1 MTVLLNIVDNAV
13 NEVEFL
19 RLIRSTAVTIIY
31 SVYHNNY
38 DSYTRV
44 IYFPNTRNS
53 VSVPRYGVTC
63 PERLPPSGHASN
75 TRRNLYIF
83 FI

>member
-31 SVYHNNY
+31 SVEYHNNY
-38 DSYTRV
+38 DSYTISRTLE
-44 IYFPNTRNS
+44 IAYP
-53 VSVPRYGVTC
+53 Y
-63 PERLPPSGHASN
+63 HA
-75 TRRNLYIF
+75 TV
-83 FI
+83 

>member
-31 SVYHNNY
+31 SVEYHNNY

-63 PERLPPSGHASN
+63 PERPPERSPFR
-75 TRRNLYIF
+75 TR
-83 FI
+83 